1 MVRQR
6 KEKWR
11 KVAPEVDRALE
22 KRAAEAALQDR
33 EDLFTVDT
41 TGSLAGL
48 SRSVRKA
55 ITKDPT
61 GSGKKPLSRQEKA
74 KVARAARSKPMPKKV
89 EPEVFDAWAPEPEV
103 KTKFAYDEVRRI
115 EDELKVGRGRSG
127 FDPTSKAPPIMPPE
141 AGHSVNPSAEAIET
155 VFARAAAVEFE
166 KERENELRN
175 RRARPVTSALLE
187 EFEPEELAKMTDAEK
202 QAHYLKRVRTDET
215 KDGEIELPVK
225 KATSKKTRAQIN
237 KELRRQAQEAEETR
251 ARKQKKLD
259 KSVGEVGAILKG
271 FKAKDSER
279 AAQKAYAADAKA
291 KEEEDVRSGRITK
304 VPRVGKNKYEEA
316 PLEVVYDADE
326 RRTLRSAT
334 KVSAIRTC
342 ADSYYRRNML
352 EARPENSRAN
362 ARFLQKRVRKANN
375 SNRFVAKEYRDKSLL
390 L

>member
-11 KVAPEVDRALE
+11 KVAPEVDRALD
-22 KRAAEAALQDR
+22 KRAAEAAMQDR

-55 ITKDPT
+55 IAKDPT

-74 KVARAARSKPMPKKV
+74 KVAKAARSRPMPKKA
-89 EPEVFDAWAPEPEV
+89 EPEVFDAWAPKPAVE
-103 KTKFAYDEVRRI
+103 KKLAYPVRRI
-115 EDELKVGRGRSG
+115 EDELKAGRGRSG
-127 FDPTSKAPPIMPPE
+127 FESTSKAPAIMPPE
-141 AGHSVNPSAEAIET
+141 AGHSVNPSAEDIET

-166 KERENELRN
+166 KERETELRN
-175 RRARPVTSALLE
+175 RRSRPVTHALLE

-202 QAHYLKRVRTDET
+202 QAHYLKRVRTEEAQ
-215 KDGEIELPVK
+215 DGDIELPVK
-225 KATSKKTRAQIN
+225 KATAKKTRAQIN
-237 KELRRQAQEAEETR
+237 KELRRQAAEAEETR

-259 KSVGEVGAILKG
+259 KSVGEVGAIIKA
-271 FKAKDSER
+271 FKSKDAER
-279 AAQKAYAADAKA
+279 EAQKAFETEAKA
-291 KEEEDVRSGRITK
+291 KEEEDIRAGRLTK
-304 VPRVGKNKYEEA
+304 VPRIGRNTYEEA
-316 PLEVVYDADE
+316 PIEVVYDADE

-362 ARFLQKRVRKANN
+362 ARFLQKRVRKAEKK
-375 SNRFVAKEYRDKSLL
+375 NRFVAKEYRDKSLL

>member
-1 MVRQR
+1 
-6 KEKWR
+6 
-11 KVAPEVDRALE
+11 
-22 KRAAEAALQDR
+22 
-33 EDLFTVDT
+33 VDT
-41 TGSLAGL
+41 TGTLAGL

-55 ITKDPT
+55 IAKDPA

-74 KVARAARSKPMPKKV
+74 KVAKAARSKPMPKKV
-89 EPEVFDAWAPEPEV
+89 EPEVFDAWAPKSAV
-103 KTKFAYDEVRRI
+103 VMKLAYPVRRI
-115 EDELKVGRGRSG
+115 EDELKAGRGRSD
-127 FDPTSKAPPIMPPE
+127 FDSTSKSPAIMPPE

-155 VFARAAAVEFE
+155 VFARAASVELE
-166 KERENELRN
+166 KERENELRA

-202 QAHYLKRVRTDET
+202 QALYLKRTTVRNDESQ
-215 KDGEIELPVK
+215 DGEIELPVK

-237 KELRRQAQEAEETR
+237 KQLRRQAQEAEETR

-271 FKAKDSER
+271 FKATEAER
-279 AAQKAYAADAKA
+279 AAQKAYEAEAKA
-291 KEEEDVRSGRITK
+291 KEEEDIRAGRVTK
-304 VPRVGKNKYEEA
+304 VPRIGKNKYEEA

-362 ARFLQKRVRKANN
+362 ARFLQKRVRKAEK